1 MDPQF
6 WKDKKILVTGHTGFK
21 GSWLSVWL
29 KELGANV
36 IGYSLAPPTNPSLFE
51 LANVA
56 EGICSVTGDVRDLDH
71 LKSVSQEYSPEI
83 LIHMAAQSLVVE
95 SHKDPYGTY
104 TTNLLGTLN
113 ILEAVRHSDSIR
125 VVIIITSDKCYK
137 NNEWVWGYREDD
149 SLGGIDPYSNSKA
162 CAELITSAY
171 RDSYFKKTNT
181 SFKNVAVATVRAG
194 NVIGGGDWAEN
205 RLIPDVMQSLASNNR
220 VTIRN
225 PNSIRPWQFVMEPLD
240 GYLTL
245 AEQLWT
251 HGEEYAEGW
260 NFGPNENDAQT
271 VFQIVEKLGQ
281 LWGTHVAWEELHQPY
296 PQEANYLKLD
306 CSKARK
312 KLKWAPK
319 LDLDATLKWVV
330 EWYKSYN
337 NAEDVEKLTKSQV
350 VAYQNLHKSRI

>member
-56 EGICSVTGDVRDLDH
+56 EGMCSITGDVRDIEH
-71 LKSVSQEYSPEI
+71 LKSVSQKYSPEI

-104 TTNLLGTLN
+104 TTNVLGTLN
-113 ILEAVRHSDSIR
+113 ILEAIRHSDSIK

-137 NNEWVWGYREDD
+137 NNEWVWGYREED

-162 CAELITSAY
+162 VAELITSAY

-181 SFKNVAVATVRAG
+181 SFKDVAVATVRAG

-251 HGEEYAEGW
+251 HGAEYAEGW

-306 CSKARK
+306 CSKARY

-319 LDLDATLKWVV
+319 LDLDTTLKWVV

-337 NAEDVEKLTKSQV
+337 NAEDMEKLTKSQV

>member
-56 EGICSVTGDVRDLDH
+56 EGMCSITGDVRDIEH
-71 LKSVSQEYSPEI
+71 LKSVSQKYSPEI

-104 TTNLLGTLN
+104 TTNVLGTLN
-113 ILEAVRHSDSIR
+113 ILEAIRHSDSIK

-137 NNEWVWGYREDD
+137 NNEWVWGYREED

-162 CAELITSAY
+162 VAELITSAY

-181 SFKNVAVATVRAG
+181 SFKDVAVATVRAG

-251 HGEEYAEGW
+251 HGTEYAEGW

-271 VFQIVEKLGQ
+271 VFQIVKKLGQ

-306 CSKARK
+306 CSKARN

-319 LDLDATLKWVV
+319 LDLDTTLKWVV

>member
-56 EGICSVTGDVRDLDH
+56 EGMCSITGDVRDIEH
-71 LKSVSQEYSPEI
+71 LKSVSQKYSPEI

-104 TTNLLGTLN
+104 TTNVLGTLN
-113 ILEAVRHSDSIR
+113 ILEAIRHSDSIK

-171 RDSYFKKTNT
+171 RDSYFRKTNT
-181 SFKNVAVATVRAG
+181 SSKNVAVATVRAG

-225 PNSIRPWQFVMEPLD
+225 PNSTRPWQFVMEPLD

-251 HGEEYAEGW
+251 HGAEYAEGW

-271 VFQIVEKLGQ
+271 VFQIVKKLGQ

-306 CSKARK
+306 CSKARY

-319 LDLDATLKWVV
+319 LDLDTTLKWVV

-337 NAEDVEKLTKSQV
+337 NAEDMEKLTKSQV

>member
-1 MDPQF
+1 MDLQF
-6 WKDKKILVTGHTGFK
+6 WKDKKILLTGHTGFN

-36 IGYSLAPPTNPSLFE
+36 IGYSLPPPTNPSLFE

-56 EGICSVTGDVRDLDH
+56 QGMCSITGDVRDLDH
-71 LKSVSQEYSPEI
+71 LKSVSQKYAPEI
-83 LIHMAAQSLVVE
+83 LIHMAAQSLVVK

-104 TTNLLGTLN
+104 TTNVLGTLN
-113 ILEAVRHSDSIR
+113 VLETVRHSDSIK

-171 RDSYFKKTNT
+171 RDSYFKKANT
-181 SFKNVAVATVRAG
+181 SFKDVAVATVRAG

-220 VTIRN
+220 ITIRN

-245 AEQLWT
+245 AERLWS
-251 HGEEYAEGW
+251 HGAEYAEGW
-260 NFGPNENDAQT
+260 NFGPDESDAQT
-271 VFQIVEKLGQ
+271 VSQIVEKLGQ

-319 LDLDATLKWVV
+319 LDLDTTLKWVV

-350 VAYQNLHKSRI
+350 VGYQNSYKS

>member
-1 MDPQF
+1 
-6 WKDKKILVTGHTGFK
+6 
-21 GSWLSVWL
+21 LSVWL

-36 IGYSLAPPTNPSLFE
+36 IGYSLPSPTNPSLFE

-56 EGICSVTGDVRDLDH
+56 KGMCSITGDIRDLDH
-71 LKSVSQEYSPEI
+71 LQSVSQKYAPEI
-83 LIHMAAQSLVVE
+83 LIHMAAQSLVVH

-104 TTNLLGTLN
+104 TTNVLGTLN
-113 ILEAVRHSDSIR
+113 VLETVRHSDSIK

-162 CAELITSAY
+162 CAELITSTY
-171 RDSYFKKTNT
+171 RGSYFKEANT
-181 SFKNVAVATVRAG
+181 SFKDIAVATVRAG

-220 VTIRN
+220 ITIRN

-245 AEQLWT
+245 AERLWT
-251 HGEEYAEGW
+251 HGVEYAEGW
-260 NFGPNENDAQT
+260 NFGPEESDAQT
-271 VFQIVEKLGQ
+271 VSQLVEKLGQ
-281 LWGTHVAWEELHQPY
+281 LWGTHVAWEAIHQPY

-312 KLKWAPK
+312 RLQWVPK
-319 LDLDATLKWVV
+319 LDLDTTLKWVV
-330 EWYKSYN
+330 EWYKSYD

-350 VAYQNLHKSRI
+350 VGYQNS